1 VKRVNEAPVRQTSG
15 DLFPTDQP
23 IPASQMIGRDID
35 VREIATAIQ
44 NATNVI
50 VAGPRRT
57 GKTSV
62 CDAALVQAQSAG
74 FYVVAVDLFRIAD
87 ASELAEAIATA
98 VLKNRPPAHK
108 VIVKARQFGR
118 QALSAAQGALALKL
132 SSELGEAVEIALTPG
147 LAADNPQRALTQALE
162 LPQRVALAD
171 GKRTI
176 VLFDEFQEVAN
187 ERHPYGNPDQLTK
200 QMRAIFQRSTQ
211 VSYLF
216 AGSIEHIMR
225 DLFAPQDR
233 AFSGFGS
240 FHHLREITPED
251 WTEGLRE
258 RFEADDRVI
267 DGDALAH
274 LIELGELHP
283 RVTMLIAQK
292 AHFLSVLL
300 ESRDITRELVTQA
313 YDYAYHGDAALLD
326 QMVERI
332 RSAHKH
338 ALRIARRIAAHQT
351 LTGGMHAGEADRAI
365 KKLLQAGMIERVAR
379 GEYRIFNPLLRR
391 HLIERQIP

>member
-1 VKRVNEAPVRQTSG
+1 MRQTSG

-23 IPASQMIGRDID
+23 IPASQMIGRDVD

-62 CDAALVQAQSAG
+62 CDAALVQAQSSG

-87 ASELAEAIATA
+87 ASELAEAIATG

-132 SSELGEAVEIALTPG
+132 TSELGEAVEIALTPG
-147 LAADNPQRALTQALE
+147 LATEDPRRALTQALE

-171 GKRTI
+171 DKRVV

-258 RFEADDRVI
+258 RFEADDCVI
-267 DGDALAH
+267 DDDALAH

-300 ESRDITRELVTQA
+300 ESREITRELVTQA
-313 YDYAYHGDAALLD
+313 YDSAYHGDAALLD
-326 QMVERI
+326 QMIERI
-332 RSAHKH
+332 RGAHKH
-338 ALRIARRIAAHQT
+338 ALRIARRIASHQT

-379 GEYRIFNPLLRR
+379 GDYRIFNPLLRR
-391 HLIERQIP
+391 HLIEQQLP

>member
-1 VKRVNEAPVRQTSG
+1 VRQTSG

-23 IPASQMIGRDID
+23 IPASQMIGRDVD

-62 CDAALVQAQSAG
+62 CDAALVQAQSSG
-74 FYVVAVDLFRIAD
+74 FYVLAVDLFRIAD
-87 ASELAEAIATA
+87 ASELAEAIATG

-132 SSELGEAVEIALTPG
+132 TSELGEAVEIALTPG
-147 LAADNPQRALTQALE
+147 LATEDPRRALTQALE

-171 GKRTI
+171 DKRVV

-258 RFEADDRVI
+258 RFEADNCVI
-267 DGDALAH
+267 DDDALAH

-300 ESRDITRELVTQA
+300 ESREITRELVTQA
-313 YDYAYHGDAALLD
+313 YDSAYHGDAALLD
-326 QMVERI
+326 QMIERI
-332 RSAHKH
+332 RGAHKH
-338 ALRIARRIAAHQT
+338 ALRIARRIASHQT

-379 GEYRIFNPLLRR
+379 GDYRIFNPLLRR
-391 HLIERQIP
+391 HLIEQQLP

>member
-1 VKRVNEAPVRQTSG
+1 VRQTSG

-23 IPASQMIGRDID
+23 IPASQMIGRDVD

-62 CDAALVQAQSAG
+62 CDAALLQAQAAG

-98 VLKNRPPAHK
+98 VLKNRAPAHK

-147 LAADNPQRALTQALE
+147 LAAEDPQRALTQALE
-162 LPQRVALAD
+162 LPERVALAD
-171 GKRTI
+171 GKRVV

-187 ERHPYGNPDQLTK
+187 DRHPYGNPDQLTK

-233 AFSGFGS
+233 AFGGFGS
-240 FHHLREITPED
+240 FHRLREIAPED

-258 RFEADDRVI
+258 RFEADGCVI
-267 DGDALAH
+267 DDGALDR

-300 ESRDITRELVTQA
+300 ESRQITREIVTQA
-313 YDYAYHGDAALLD
+313 YDSAYHGDAALLD
-326 QMVERI
+326 QMIERI
-332 RSAHKH
+332 RGAHRH
-338 ALRIARRIAAHQT
+338 ALRIARRIASHQT

-365 KKLLQAGMIERVAR
+365 KKLLETGMIERVAR
-379 GEYRIFNPLLRR
+379 GEYRILNPLLRR
-391 HLIERQIP
+391 HLIEQQLP

>member
-1 VKRVNEAPVRQTSG
+1 VRQTSG
-15 DLFPTDQP
+15 ELFPTDQP
-23 IPASQMIGRDID
+23 IPASQMIGRDAD

-44 NATNVI
+44 NGTNVI

-62 CDAALVQAQSAG
+62 CDAALLQAQSSG

-87 ASELAEAIATA
+87 ASDLAEAIATA

-108 VIVKARQFGR
+108 IIVRARQFGR

-147 LAADNPQRALTQALE
+147 LAAEDPQRALTQALE

-171 GKRTI
+171 GKRAI
-176 VLFDEFQEVAN
+176 VLFDEFQEVGN

-216 AGSIEHIMR
+216 AGSIEHVMR

-240 FHHLREITPED
+240 FHRLREITPED

-258 RFEADDRVI
+258 RFEADDCLI
-267 DGDALAH
+267 DDGALAH
-274 LIELGELHP
+274 LIALGELHP

-292 AHFLSVLL
+292 SHFLSVLL
-300 ESRDITRELVTQA
+300 ETRRITRELVTQA

-326 QMVERI
+326 QMIERI
-332 RSAHKH
+332 RGAHKH
-338 ALRIARRIAAHQT
+338 ALRIARRIASHQT

-365 KKLLQAGMIERVAR
+365 KKLLEAGMIERVAR

-391 HLIERQIP
+391 HLIEQQLP